1 MGAVSL
7 PVTSE
12 TENQAKKYALHYE
25 LYTVVFSF
33 FSLFFPPIKLFSL
46 WQFDYSICNT
56 FDKTLIPQPNTCLIE
71 LIAHVQILLSSN

>member
-33 FSLFFPPIKLFSL
+33 FFSPIKLFSL
-46 WQFDYSICNT
+46 CQFDYSICNT
-56 FDKTLIPQPNTCLIE
+56 LDKTLIPQPNTCFIE
-71 LIAHVQILLSSN
+71 LIAHVQIWLSSN

>member
-12 TENQAKKYALHYE
+12 TENQAKKYAVHYE

-33 FSLFFPPIKLFSL
+33 LFFFPPIKLFSL
-46 WQFDYSICNT
+46 WQFDYSLCNT
-56 FDKTLIPQPNTCLIE
+56 FDKTLILQLNTCFIE
-71 LIAHVQILLSSN
+71 LIAHVQILLSSS